1 MSLAGWGESDHVA
14 SDKVTLDPISEFA
27 AFSVALP
34 CCHASMHGTRSWW
47 SKRGDHQIV
56 GSLAEA
62 LARIVFQATSLRNL
76 APKRGVS

>member
-34 CCHASMHGTRSWW
+34 CCHASMHGIR
-47 SKRGDHQIV
+47 SKRRDQQIV

-62 LARIVFQATSLRNL
+62 FARIVFQAISLRSL
-76 APKRGVS
+76 APK